1 LEKKV
6 HIRAAELSD
15 AELLYRFI
23 CDLEDE
29 QLNWE
34 GFYYAL
40 TTNLPHEGNIYLIAE
55 VDGMPVGMGSCHV
68 QWLVHHAAPIA
79 EVQELYVVPEYRSQG
94 IGAHL
99 LNALIEFARSKNA
112 LQVELS
118 SQLRRVDA
126 HRFYYRQNF
135 INNHLKFVYPL
146 SEH

>member
-1 LEKKV
+1 
-6 HIRAAELSD
+6 
-15 AELLYRFI
+15 
-23 CDLEDE
+23 
-29 QLNWE
+29 
-34 GFYYAL
+34 
-40 TTNLPHEGNIYLIAE
+40 
-55 VDGMPVGMGSCHV
+55 MPVGMGSCHV